1 MTPATL
7 FDYLEEEAHARTTD
21 PTTSHEAA
29 KSVDVTKGQ
38 KVVLAEFRMYTKLTD
53 EELIEALRIRAT
65 SCPDALL
72 SDSGARSR
80 RAELVRKGY
89 VIDSG
94 ERKATKAGRA
104 TVVWRLA

>member
-7 FDYLEEEAHARTTD
+7 FDYLEEEAHARATD
-21 PTTSHEAA
+21 PETSHAA
-29 KSVDVTKGQ
+29 ARTVDVTKGQ
-38 KVVLAEFRMYTKLTD
+38 KVVLAEFRMYTRMTD

-65 SCPDALL
+65 SCPDAKI

-89 VIDSG
+89 VVDSG
-94 ERKATKAGRA
+94 VRKHTAAGRS
-104 TVVWRLA
+104 TVVWQLA